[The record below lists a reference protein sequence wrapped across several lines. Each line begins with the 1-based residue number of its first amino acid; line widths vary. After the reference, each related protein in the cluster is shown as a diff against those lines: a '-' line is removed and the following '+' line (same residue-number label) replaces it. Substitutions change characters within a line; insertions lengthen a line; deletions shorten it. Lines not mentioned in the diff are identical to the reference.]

1 MQTPEPERLTQFHSR
16 RRLRHFWIV
25 ETPSGGGG
33 VIRIVTAFKTL
44 PRGAASFQIQE
55 EKLRLVAEVRY
66 FNRSLLLTTWSP
78 PAAVQFTLDANP
90 LTTTEELPGRPTIS
104 ISQDTAIEQR
114 EQVTLYCDTK
124 DANVTIHWFSND
136 LPLVFHERMLL
147 STDGKKL
154 TILTVQRE
162 DSAAYKCKAQGFHQ
176 VQSSDPT
183 FLTVNY
189 GPDPFEI
196 KLDSGVS
203 SGEVVEV
210 IEGSNVTFSVETQS
224 HPPPAYSWFLNNNF
238 TLSFTTRTF
247 TIQAVST
254 EHEGTY
260 RCLVS
265 NLATQLLRLGALE
278 VRVLEMLTKPHIV
291 SPSLNL
297 VESASSV
304 TLTCQTSHKGA
315 GVLWFLRG
323 QALLPSKHLVLSAD
337 NRSLVIYGLQRDDT
351 GPYECE
357 VWHWGSQARSEPLTL
372 TISYGPDR
380 VDITRGAAS
389 GVVGTIRVE
398 LNSSLTLQCQ
408 AESQPGAKFHW
419 TLEHS
424 TTVYMGKHL
433 IIGALTWEHQGIY
446 NCTASNPLTHLARS
460 TSVLVRVVGPR
471 SSLSARVIAGIA
483 LGILTVIALPTGLG
497 YFLYNRNARR
507 SSRKKAEDPI
517 QEGTTPTSAEG
528 PHAESCS
535 NWPRPMYANLPEP
548 QGQAGAKTVLSPD
561 PPEQFY
567 EKDPPSANPR
577 NYSHGPRKPMPKVA
591 LDPLVPT
598 LPKGNTE
605 SSYEVLV
612 NPEHSIY
619 CQVNP

>member
-1 MQTPEPERLTQFHSR
+1 M
-16 RRLRHFWIV
+16 
-25 ETPSGGGG
+25 
-33 VIRIVTAFKTL
+33 
-44 PRGAASFQIQE
+44 
-55 EKLRLVAEVRY
+55 
-66 FNRSLLLTTWSP
+66 LLTMWSP
-78 PAAVQFTLDANP
+78 PAAVQFTLDATP
-90 LTTTEELPGRPTIS
+90 LTTTQELPGRPTIS

-114 EQVTLYCDTK
+114 EQVTLYCNTK

-162 DSAAYKCKAQGFHQ
+162 DSATYKCKAQGFYH
-176 VQSSDPT
+176 VQS
-183 FLTVNY
+183 N

-210 IEGSNVTFSVETQS
+210 IEGSNVTFSVETPS
-224 HPPPAYSWFLNNNF
+224 HPPPAYTWFLNNHV
-238 TLSFTTRTF
+238 TLSSTMRTF

-265 NLATQLLRLGALE
+265 NRATHLFRLGALE
-278 VRVLEMLTKPHIV
+278 VRVLEMLTKPNIV

-297 VESASSV
+297 VENASSV

-337 NRSLVIYGLQRDDT
+337 NRSLVIHGLQRDDT

-357 VWHWGSQARSEPLTL
+357 VWNWGSQARSKPLTL

-389 GVVGTIRVE
+389 GMVSTIKAE

-460 TSVLVRVVGPR
+460 ASVLVRVVGPR

-483 LGILTVIALPTGLG
+483 LGILTVIALSTGLG

-507 SSRKKAEDPI
+507 FSRKKAEDPI
-517 QEGTTPTSAEG
+517 QEGATPTSAEG

-535 NWPRPMYANLPEP
+535 TPGWHSLSLDCPRPIYANLPEP
-548 QGQAGAKTVLSPD
+548 QGQAGAKKVLPPD
-561 PPEQFY
+561 PPKQFY
-567 EKDPPSANPR
+567 EKDPPSANSR
-577 NYSHGPRKPMPKVA
+577 TYYHGPGKPMPKVA
-591 LDPLVPT
+591 LDPLAPT
-598 LPKGNTE
+598 LPKGNPE
-605 SSYEVLV
+605 SSY
-612 NPEHSIY
+612 
-619 CQVNP
+619 